1 MTTESYV
8 AILFLC
14 PGFHLYVQVLMKPA
28 AFRMDQLGRADWD
41 GLIWML
47 QPGWSG
53 QEAAWDPVRDCPSVS
68 RKPIFPSECP
78 YRDNLTEKRKSVTQ
92 TVYII
97 PSVSAGGAPYQ
108 CQRSMKGVK
117 CGLL

>member
-14 PGFHLYVQVLMKPA
+14 PGFDLYVQVLMKPA
-28 AFRMDQLGRADWD
+28 AFRMDQLGRADRD

-53 QEAAWDPVRDCPSVS
+53 QEAHGIRSVIAHRCHENPFFRQNVRTGT
-68 RKPIFPSECP
+68 I
-78 YRDNLTEKRKSVTQ
+78 
-92 TVYII
+92 
-97 PSVSAGGAPYQ
+97 
-108 CQRSMKGVK
+108 
-117 CGLL
+117 

>member
-14 PGFHLYVQVLMKPA
+14 PGFDLYVQVLMKPA

-53 QEAAWDPVRDCPSVS
+53 WDGAVRRQHGIRSVIAH
-68 RKPIFPSECP
+68 RCHENPFFRQNVRTGTI
-78 YRDNLTEKRKSVTQ
+78 
-92 TVYII
+92 
-97 PSVSAGGAPYQ
+97 
-108 CQRSMKGVK
+108 
-117 CGLL
+117 